1 MAQLKADQEQSSS
14 VKGESAKSVATK
26 SDVPV
31 FDKSVDYIAKV
42 REQTQMLEMVQ
53 ALHEDHSV
61 DYINL
66 FKRVVRSQKR
76 L

>member
-1 MAQLKADQEQSSS
+1 M
-14 VKGESAKSVATK
+14 KGESAKSVAMY
-26 SDVPV
+26 DVPV

-42 REQTQMLEMVQ
+42 KEQTQMLMMVQ
-53 ALHEDHSV
+53 SLHEDHSI

-76 L
+76 LQSKIA